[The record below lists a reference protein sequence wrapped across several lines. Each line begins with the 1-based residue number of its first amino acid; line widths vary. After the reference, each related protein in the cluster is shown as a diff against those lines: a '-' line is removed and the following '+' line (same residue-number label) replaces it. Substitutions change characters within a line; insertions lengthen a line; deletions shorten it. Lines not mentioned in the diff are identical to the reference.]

1 MTFAKIPVHPL
12 VLLVCHNFSL
22 SLIAPLLRP
31 DPPPSRRA
39 PPSSTTLAT
48 PFRDHNSSRSTPSTL
63 ILSTSLRISRRIWRT
78 RTAASSSSSSV
89 RMPRPN
95 ESQDCCANEGLEEY
109 ECEPVE
115 GRGIRWKWMCGT
127 TWAARGPEMDGRWV
141 SVWVGWLV
149 GWLVGK
155 EGILEKGED

>member
-1 MTFAKIPVHPL
+1 MTSAKFTIHPL

-22 SLIAPLLRP
+22 SLIAPLLPP
-31 DPPPSRRA
+31 DPPSSRRA
-39 PPSSTTLAT
+39 PPSSTLAT
-48 PFRDHNSSRSTPSTL
+48 LFRDHNSSRSTPSAL

-109 ECEPVE
+109 DFGPV
-115 GRGIRWKWMCGT
+115 GARGIRWKWTCGT
-127 TWAARGPEMDGRWV
+127 TWAARGPGMDGKV
-141 SVWVGWLV
+141 
-149 GWLVGK
+149 
-155 EGILEKGED
+155 D